1 MAFHSAVTVIDARLE
16 RRLFRRREWLMVQT
30 SQLLVYFP

>member
-1 MAFHSAVTVIDARLE
+1 MALNRAVTVIDARLE
-16 RRLFRRREWLMVQT
+16 RRLFRRSEWLMVQT